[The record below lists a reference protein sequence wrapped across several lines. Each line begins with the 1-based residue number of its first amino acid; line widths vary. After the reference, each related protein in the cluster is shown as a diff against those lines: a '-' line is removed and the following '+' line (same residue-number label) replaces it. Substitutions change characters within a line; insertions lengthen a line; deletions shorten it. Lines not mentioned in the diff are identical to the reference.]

1 MDVDRA
7 IAVIELVLAPKALT
21 PVQSQIIRGA
31 IAGKSY
37 QEIITTIESDGET
50 RSERYQISYIK
61 EAGANLWQSL
71 SRALGQKVTKVNL
84 LAVLRWYAKQPELNI
99 PDQLASPQPHSVKID
114 WGDRLQ
120 RPSLGRL
127 ADDPATIL
135 ATLRQAPTFQSLTL
149 DPTTH
154 GLGETAVETP
164 FYGRTEELTTLTNWC
179 LVERCRTISLLGMGG
194 MGKTTLTGEL
204 VRRLK
209 SNFDFVIWRS
219 LVNAPGVRDIL
230 REWLQFLSP
239 EPLLDLP
246 ESIEGRS
253 ELLIAY
259 LTRNRCLLVLDN
271 VESILQDRVQA
282 GRYLPGYESYGQL
295 FRSIGE
301 LPHQSCLLLTSREQ
315 PQEIARSAAIWPKLV
330 RSFAVGGL
338 APDVAHQLVQ
348 ACGCPQL
355 PELMWQE
362 VYAHYSGNPLALKMA
377 TIAAVEMTGGGAA
390 MLGLYPLMKA
400 GQLQFQ
406 TIEDILQRQFNRLSL
421 IEQQLVY
428 WLAIER
434 EPITGAELRAN
445 LVPNPSLEPEIFNAL
460 QSLLRRCVAVRQAQ
474 TWSLEPV
481 MMVYVTGRAIDEI
494 VAELSP
500 QPTESHTDLPT
511 QFWHLNTY
519 AIIKATTKDYLRRA
533 QTQLILRPILDRC
546 VAIWETPAAFIQHLR
561 RILARWQSLGV
572 VPRGYLAGNILNLSI
587 ELTSDR
593 WGSLSSGESLKDLDC
608 SQLPIWSAYLA
619 DANLHHVNFTAA
631 AFDRTVFTQTF
642 NGIVS
647 VAFNPVG
654 DLVATGDSNGDIYL
668 WRMSDGQRVAL
679 YQGHAN
685 WIRSL
690 AFTPDGKILA
700 SSSDDLTIGF
710 WDLQTGRKLL
720 TLGPPTYSFRR
731 VSFSQDGQQLIT
743 GGDDSRVLIYDFPQ
757 LLIDAQNPA
766 IEVAYTQELLG
777 HTNWVFS
784 VNHSPDGSQLAS
796 ASADGT
802 VRIWDLATGAVVHVL
817 SHPHWAIRTI
827 FSPDGRRLVVSG
839 LSATI
844 YVWDLSSGE
853 LIQTLTGHTD
863 WVWSIA
869 SPIDGSTLVSAGED
883 RTIRVWDLTTG
894 ICTNVFRAHQ
904 QRIWALAIAP
914 DGTLVSGSE
923 DQSIKIW
930 DFQRGKCLK
939 TINGYGNWIKSIAVV
954 PDTNWL
960 ISGHRDCQIRIWD
973 LSNRACIH
981 TFTGHTAAIIAIA
994 VSPDGRYLASG
1005 SLDRTIRLWD
1015 LRDLVCV
1022 NTIEAMVDGSW
1033 SLGFSPDSHQ
1043 LIASCEHAQL
1053 QIWDIATGRLDRTL
1067 TTDTRRIQSIALCP
1081 IHNFIATA
1089 WEHTIK
1095 IWDFATGECLHAF
1108 NTQQRSHSIAFSPDG
1123 RYIASGSM
1131 DTTVKVWETTNW
1143 ECIQTLSGHQGWI
1156 MSLAFSPDRPH
1167 ELITGSCDRTIKR
1180 WDLATGECIRT
1191 YYGHTNWVWSI
1202 AYSHDGR
1209 SIISASEDGTMKIW
1223 DLDRSQPL
1231 HTLQLKLPYEDLQIS
1246 DATGLLLGQR
1256 QTLKLLGA
1264 VEE

>member
-7 IAVIELVLAPKALT
+7 IAIIETVLAPKALT
-21 PVQSQIIRGA
+21 PVQIQIIRGA

-37 QEIITTIESDGET
+37 QEIITTISADVET
-50 RSERYQISYIK
+50 RSGRYQISYIK

-71 SRALGQKVTKVNL
+71 SRELGQKVTKVNL
-84 LAVLRWYAKQPELNI
+84 LAVLRWYVKQPHLNL
-99 PDQLASPQPHSVKID
+99 PDHPTSDQSRSVKID
-114 WGDRLQ
+114 WGDSLQ
-120 RPSLGRL
+120 RPSLDRRQ
-127 ADDPATIL
+127 DDPATIL
-135 ATLRQAPTFQSLTL
+135 ATLRQAPTFQSLTF
-149 DPTTH
+149 DPKPH
-154 GLGETAVETP
+154 GLAEAEVETP

-194 MGKTTLTGEL
+194 MGKTTLTREL
-204 VRRLK
+204 VGRVK

-219 LVNAPGVRDIL
+219 LLNAPRVSDIL
-230 REWLQFLSP
+230 REWLQFLSA

-246 ESIEGRS
+246 DSIEGRS
-253 ELLIAY
+253 ELLMTY
-259 LTRNRCLLVLDN
+259 LTHNRCLLVLDN
-271 VESILQDRVQA
+271 VESILQDRVRA
-282 GRYLPGYESYGQL
+282 GQYLAGYESYGQL

-301 LPHQSCLLLTSREQ
+301 LPHISCLLLTSREQ
-315 PQEIARSAAIWPKLV
+315 PQTIARSAAIQPKLV

-338 APDVAHQLVQ
+338 APDVAHELVQ
-348 ACGCPQL
+348 ACGCPQI
-355 PELMWQE
+355 PALMWQE

-377 TIAAVEMTGGGAA
+377 AIAAVEMTGGGEAA
-390 MLGLYPLMKA
+390 LGLYPLMKQ
-400 GQLQFQ
+400 GKLKFQ
-406 TIEDILQRQFNRLSL
+406 TIEDILQRQFNRLSP

-434 EPITGAELRAN
+434 EPITVAELRAN
-445 LVPNPSLEPEIFNAL
+445 LVLSPSLEPEIFNAL
-460 QSLLRRCVAVRQAQ
+460 QSLLRRCVAVRQDRA
-474 TWSLEPV
+474 WSLEPV

-494 VAELSP
+494 VAELAP
-500 QPTESHTDLPT
+500 QSNQPQTADLPA

-519 AIIKATTKDYLRRA
+519 AIIKATTKDYLRRT
-533 QTQLILRPILDRC
+533 QTQLILRPMLDRC
-546 VAIWETPAAFIQHLR
+546 VAIWKTPTALIQHLR
-561 RILARWQSLGV
+561 QILARWQSLDA
-572 VPRGYLAGNILNLSI
+572 VPLGYLAGNILNLLI
-587 ELTSDR
+587 ELTPDES
-593 WGSLSSGESLKDLDC
+593 SLKDVDC

-619 DANLHHVNFTAA
+619 DVNLHHVNFTAA
-631 AFDRTVFTQTF
+631 AFDRTVFTQAF

-647 VAFNPVG
+647 VAFNPAG

-685 WIRSL
+685 WVRSL
-690 AFTPDGKILA
+690 AFTPDGQILA

-720 TLGPPTYSFRR
+720 TLSQPTYSFRR
-731 VSFSQDGQQLIT
+731 VSFSHDGQKLIT

-766 IEVAYTQELLG
+766 VEVAYTQELLG

-802 VRIWDLATGAVVHVL
+802 VRIWDLATGTVVHVL

-839 LSATI
+839 LSAQI
-844 YVWDLSSGE
+844 YVWDLSSSK

-869 SPIDGSTLVSAGED
+869 STIDGSTLVSAGED

-894 ICTNVFRAHQ
+894 ICKTVFRAHQ
-904 QRIWALAIAP
+904 DRIWALAIAP
-914 DGTLVSGSE
+914 DDTLVSGSE
-923 DQSIKIW
+923 DRTIKIW

-939 TINGYGNWIKSIAVV
+939 TINGYGNWIKSIAFV
-954 PDTNWL
+954 PAPNWL

-973 LSNRACIH
+973 VSNRAPIH
-981 TFTGHTAAIIAIA
+981 TFAGHTDAIVAIC

-1015 LRDLVCV
+1015 LRDLSCI
-1022 NTIEAMVDGSW
+1022 NSIAAMVDGSW

-1067 TTDTRRIQSIALCP
+1067 ATDTRRIQSIAICP
-1081 IHNFIATA
+1081 VHNFIATA

-1108 NTQQRSHSIAFSPDG
+1108 NTQQRSHSIVFSPDG
-1123 RYIASGSM
+1123 KYIASGSM

-1143 ECIQTLSGHQGWI
+1143 ACIQTLSGHQGWI
-1156 MSLAFSPDRPH
+1156 MSLAFSPDRY
-1167 ELITGSCDRTIKR
+1167 ELISGSCDRTIKR
-1180 WDLATGECIRT
+1180 WDLATGECLGT

-1202 AYSHDGR
+1202 AYSQDDR
-1209 SIISASEDGTMKIW
+1209 SIFSASEDGTINIW

-1231 HTLQLKLPYEDLQIS
+1231 HTLQLKRPYEDLQIS
-1246 DATGLLLGQR
+1246 EATGLLLGQR

>member
-7 IAVIELVLAPKALT
+7 LAVIEIILAPKVLT
-21 PVQSQIIRGA
+21 PVQIQIIRGA
-31 IAGKSY
+31 IAGRSY
-37 QEIITTIESDGET
+37 QEIITAIESDEAT
-50 RSERYQISYIK
+50 RSGRYQISYIK
-61 EAGANLWQSL
+61 EAGAHLWQSL
-71 SRALGQKVTKVNL
+71 SRELGQRVTKVNL
-84 LAVLRWYAKQPELNI
+84 LAVLLWYVKQPELNL
-99 PDQLASPQPHSVKID
+99 PDRLVSALSHSVKVD
-114 WGDRLQ
+114 WGEDR
-120 RPSLGRL
+120 
-127 ADDPATIL
+127 ATIS
-135 ATLRQAPTFQSLTL
+135 ATSHQAPTYRSPTF

-154 GLGETAVETP
+154 ELGEAQSEAP
-164 FYGRTEELTTLTNWC
+164 FYGRTEELTTLSDWC

-194 MGKTTLTGEL
+194 IGKTTLTREL

-219 LVNAPGVRDIL
+219 LVNAPVAIDIL

-246 ESIEGRS
+246 ETIEGGI

-259 LTRNRCLLVLDN
+259 LARNRCLLVLDN
-271 VESILQDRVQA
+271 VESILQGRVQA

-301 LPHQSCLLLTSREQ
+301 LSHQSCLLLTSREQ
-315 PQEIARSAAIWPKLV
+315 PQTIARSAAIQPKLV
-330 RSFAVGGL
+330 RSFTVAGL
-338 APDVAHQLVQ
+338 APDVAHELVQ
-348 ACGCPQL
+348 ACGCPQI

-362 VYAHYSGNPLALKMA
+362 VYAHYSGNPLALKLA
-377 TIAAVEMTGGGAA
+377 AITAVEMTGGGAA
-390 MLGLYPLMKA
+390 VLGLYPLMKE
-400 GQLQFQ
+400 GKLKFQ
-406 TIEDILQRQFNRLSL
+406 TIEDSLERQFERLAPT
-421 IEQQLVY
+421 EQQLVY

-474 TWSLEPV
+474 AWSLEPV
-481 MMVYVTGRAIDEI
+481 MMGYVTGRAIDEI

-500 QPTESHTDLPT
+500 QSNELYTDLPT

-546 VAIWETPAAFIQHLR
+546 VAIWETPAALLQHLR
-561 RILARWQSLGV
+561 QILARWQSLD
-572 VPRGYLAGNILNLSI
+572 PIPLGYLAGNILNLAI
-587 ELTSDR
+587 ELTPSEQNPC
-593 WGSLSSGESLKDLDC
+593 GEKSLKDLDC

-619 DANLHHVNFTAA
+619 DVNLYHVNFTAT

-647 VAFNPVG
+647 VAFNPAG

-668 WRMSDGQRVAL
+668 WRMSDGQRIAL

-690 AFTPDGKILA
+690 AFTPDGLVLA

-720 TLGPPTYSFRR
+720 TLGSPTYSFRR

-743 GGDDSRVLIYDFPQ
+743 GGDDSRVRIYDFPQ
-757 LLIDAQNPA
+757 LLASAQNPA
-766 IEVAYTQELLG
+766 IKVAHTQELLG

-802 VRIWDLATGAVVHVL
+802 VRIWDLATGEAVHVL

-839 LSATI
+839 LSAQI
-844 YVWDLSSGE
+844 YVWDLTSGQ

-869 SPIDGSTLVSAGED
+869 STVDGSTLISAGED

-894 ICTNVFRAHQ
+894 VCTTVFRAHKE
-904 QRIWALAIAP
+904 RIWALAIAN

-923 DQSIKIW
+923 DRSIKIW

-954 PDTNWL
+954 PNSNWL
-960 ISGHRDCQIRIWD
+960 ISGHRDRQIRIWD
-973 LSNRACIH
+973 VSNQACIH
-981 TFTGHTAAIIAIA
+981 TFVGHTAAIIAIC

-1015 LRDLVCV
+1015 LVDLRYVRA
-1022 NTIEAMVDGSW
+1022 IETAVEGSW
-1033 SLGFSPDSHQ
+1033 SLGFSSDSRQ

-1053 QIWDIATGRLDRTL
+1053 QIWDIATGRLDRTF
-1067 TTDTRRIQSIALCP
+1067 TTDTRRIQSIAICP
-1081 IHNFIATA
+1081 VHNFIATA

-1095 IWDFATGECLHAF
+1095 IWDFATGECLHAL

-1123 RYIASGSM
+1123 RYVASGSM
-1131 DTTVKVWETTNW
+1131 DTTVKVWETSNW
-1143 ECIQTLSGHQGWI
+1143 DCIQTLSGHQGWI
-1156 MSLAFSPDRPH
+1156 MSLAFSPDRH
-1167 ELITGSCDRTIKR
+1167 ELITGSCDRLIKR
-1180 WDLATGECIRT
+1180 WDLTTGECLGT

-1202 AYSHDGR
+1202 AYSRDGR
-1209 SIISASEDGTMKIW
+1209 SIFSASEDGTMKIW

-1231 HTLQLKLPYEDLQIS
+1231 HTLQLKLPYTDLQIS
-1246 DATGLLLGQR
+1246 ASTGLSIGQR

-1264 VEE
+1264 VED

>member
-7 IAVIELVLAPKALT
+7 VAVIEIILAPKDLT
-21 PVQSQIIRGA
+21 PVQIQIIRGA

-37 QEIITTIESDGET
+37 QEIITTIESDAAT

-61 EAGANLWQSL
+61 EAGAHLWQSL
-71 SRALGQKVTKVNL
+71 SRELGQKVTKVNL
-84 LAVLRWYAKQPELNI
+84 LAVLRWYVKQPEFNL
-99 PDQLASPQPHSVKID
+99 PDRLVLAHSHPVKID
-114 WGDRLQ
+114 WGDNHL
-120 RPSLGRL
+120 P
-127 ADDPATIL
+127 DDPAAIL
-135 ATLRQAPTFQSLTL
+135 ATLRQAPTFRSLTF
-149 DPTTH
+149 DPTMTH
-154 GLGETAVETP
+154 GLSEAPATP
-164 FYGRTEELTTLTNWC
+164 FYGRTEELNTLTDWC
-179 LVERCRTISLLGMGG
+179 LGERCRTISLLGMGG
-194 MGKTTLTGEL
+194 IGKTTLTREL

-219 LVNAPGVRDIL
+219 LVNAPGVSDIL

-246 ESIEGRS
+246 DSIEGGM

-271 VESILQDRVQA
+271 VESILQGRVRA
-282 GRYLPGYESYGQL
+282 GQYLSGYESYGQL
-295 FRSIGE
+295 FQSIGE

-315 PQEIARSAAIWPKLV
+315 PQTLARSEAIWPKLV

-338 APDVAHQLVQ
+338 APDVAHELVQ
-348 ACGCPQL
+348 SCGCPQI

-362 VYAHYSGNPLALKMA
+362 VYAHYSGNPLALKLA
-377 TIAAVEMTGGGAA
+377 AIAAVEMTGGGTAVF
-390 MLGLYPLMKA
+390 GLYPLMKQ
-400 GQLQFQ
+400 GKLKFQ
-406 TIEDILQRQFNRLSL
+406 TIEDSLQRQFDRLSPT
-421 IEQQLVY
+421 EQQLVY

-445 LVPNPSLEPEIFNAL
+445 LVPNPSLEAEIFNAL

-481 MMVYVTGRAIDEI
+481 MMVYVTGREIDEI

-500 QPTESHTDLPT
+500 PSSERQAADLPT

-546 VAIWETPAAFIQHLR
+546 VAIWETPSALIQHLHQ
-561 RILARWQSLGV
+561 IIARWQSLDA
-572 VPRGYLAGNILNLSI
+572 VPLGYLAGNILNLSI
-587 ELTSDR
+587 ELTPDR
-593 WGSLSSGESLKDLDC
+593 WSSLSSGESLKDLDC

-619 DANLHHVNFTAA
+619 DVNLHHVNFTAA

-647 VAFNPVG
+647 VAFNPAG

-690 AFTPDGKILA
+690 AFTPDGRILA

-710 WDLQTGRKLL
+710 WDLQTGRKIL

-757 LLIDAQNPA
+757 LLASAQNPA
-766 IEVAYTQELLG
+766 VEVAHTQELLG

-784 VNHSPDGSQLAS
+784 ANHSPDGSQLAS

-844 YVWDLSSGE
+844 YIWDLTSGQ

-869 SPIDGSTLVSAGED
+869 STSDGSTLVSAGED

-930 DFQRGKCLK
+930 DFQRGRCLK
-939 TINGYGNWIKSIAVV
+939 TIDGYGNWIKSIALV

-973 LSNRACIH
+973 VSNQACVH
-981 TFTGHTAAIIAIA
+981 TFAGHTAAIVAIA
-994 VSPDGRYLASG
+994 VSPDDCYLASG
-1005 SLDRTIRLWD
+1005 SLDRTIRLWN
-1015 LRDLVCV
+1015 LRDLSCIK
-1022 NTIEAMVDGSW
+1022 TIEATVDGSW
-1033 SLGFSPDSHQ
+1033 SLEFSPDSQQ

-1053 QIWDIATGRLDRTL
+1053 QIWDVATGRLDRTL
-1067 TTDTRRIQSIALCP
+1067 TTDTRRIQSIAICP
-1081 IHNFIATA
+1081 VHNFIATA

-1095 IWDFATGECLHAF
+1095 IWDLATGACLHAF
-1108 NTQQRSHSIAFSPDG
+1108 NTQQRSHSMAFSPDG
-1123 RYIASGSM
+1123 GYLASGSM

-1143 ECIQTLSGHQGWI
+1143 ECIQTLSGHHGWI
-1156 MSLAFSPDRPH
+1156 MSLAFSPDRH
-1167 ELITGSCDRTIKR
+1167 ELISGSCDRVIKR
-1180 WDLATGECIRT
+1180 WDIATGACLGT

-1202 AYSHDGR
+1202 AYSQDGR

-1223 DLDRSQPL
+1223 NLDRAQPL
-1231 HTLQLKLPYEDLQIS
+1231 HTLQLKLPYQDLQIS
-1246 DATGLLLGQR
+1246 ASTGLLLGQR